1 MEDSGIQRG
10 IWDGDAKAVQQCLT
24 DIFTSVYTTCD
35 IPENAIFGPCV
46 LSHTSLYDSIAFIA
60 LKSTDKRTV
69 PYIFRVDTSAAN
81 GSSEGLMWLRLVQ
94 SARDKEEQ
102 NLEAYIK
109 NGQLF
114 YRSLRRIAKDE
125 ELLVWYGK
133 ELTELLLLC
142 PSRSH
147 NKMNGSSPYT
157 CLECSQRFQFEFPYV
172 AHLRFRCPKR
182 LHSADMSPHDEQSGG
197 VGTKDHRGA
206 GGGKDHH
213 QQQQQETSLGPG
225 PKFCKAGPIHHYPAP
240 SPDSSNPPAAA
251 GGSSAK
257 PSTDFHNLA
266 RELENSRGGS
276 SCSPAQSLSSSSS
289 SSSGSGSAGHQE
301 AELSPDGIAT
311 GLCKGKRKFPEEAVE
326 GGGGGGAGLVGGRAR
341 FAERPLPASK
351 EDLVCT
357 PQQYRASGSYFSLE
371 ENGRLFAPPSPET
384 GEAKRSAFVEVKKA
398 GRGAGLQEEATV
410 DGGSTTAEDH
420 DTGRGGGSS
429 TPAAASPAG
438 AEKLLAPR
446 PGGPLPSRLE
456 GGSPARGSAFTSVPQ
471 LGGSGG
477 NGAGGGAG
485 SAGSGSAGGGQGAA
499 SDERKSAF
507 SQPARSFSQLSPLV
521 LGQKLGALEPCHPGD
536 GVGPTRLYPAAADP
550 LAVKLQGAADLN
562 GGCGALP
569 SSGGSLPK
577 QSPFLYATAFWPKSS
592 AAAAAAAAAAAGP
605 LQLQLPSAL
614 TLLPPSFTSLCL
626 PAQNWCAKCNASFRM
641 TSDLVYH
648 MRSHHKKE
656 YAMEPLVKR
665 RREEKLKCPICN
677 ESFRERHHLSRH
689 MTSHN

>member
-35 IPENAIFGPCV
+35 IPENAIFGPCI

-147 NKMNGSSPYT
+147 SKMNGSSPYT

-182 LHSADMSPHDEQSGG
+182 LHSADASPQEEQGGG
-197 VGTKDHRGA
+197 VGTKDHGGG
-206 GGGKDHH
+206 GGGKDPQ
-213 QQQQQETSLGPG
+213 QQQQQEAPLGPG
-225 PKFCKAGPIHHYPAP
+225 PKFGKAGPIHHYPAP
-240 SPDSSNPPAAA
+240 SPEGSNQPAAGS
-251 GGSSAK
+251 GGGGAK

-266 RELENSRGGS
+266 RELENSGGGN
-276 SCSPAQSLSSSSS
+276 SCSPARSL
-289 SSSGSGSAGHQE
+289 GSGGGHQE
-301 AELSPDGIAT
+301 AELSPDGNAM
-311 GLCKGKRKFPEEAVE
+311 GGGKGKRKFPEEAAE
-326 GGGGGGAGLVGGRAR
+326 GGGGVGLAGGRGR

-384 GEAKRSAFVEVKKA
+384 GEAKRSAFVE
-398 GRGAGLQEEATV
+398 
-410 DGGSTTAEDH
+410 
-420 DTGRGGGSS
+420 
-429 TPAAASPAG
+429 
-438 AEKLLAPR
+438 
-446 PGGPLPSRLE
+446 
-456 GGSPARGSAFTSVPQ
+456 
-471 LGGSGG
+471 
-477 NGAGGGAG
+477 
-485 SAGSGSAGGGQGAA
+485 GAA

-521 LGQKLGALEPCHPGD
+521 LGQKLSALEPCHPGD
-536 GVGPTRLYPAAADP
+536 GVGPTRLYPSATDP

-569 SSGGSLPK
+569 SGGGGGGLPK
-577 QSPFLYATAFWPKSS
+577 QNPFLYATAFWPKSS

>member
-147 NKMNGSSPYT
+147 SKMNGSSPYT

-182 LHSADMSPHDEQSGG
+182 LHSGDLSPPDEQGG
-197 VGTKDHRGA
+197 GLGTKDHG
-206 GGGKDHH
+206 GGGKE
-213 QQQQQETSLGPG
+213 QQQPPPQPQQQPQEASLG
-225 PKFCKAGPIHHYPAP
+225 PKFCKAGPPIHHYPAP
-240 SPDSSNPPAAA
+240 SPESSTPAANA
-251 GGSSAK
+251 GGASAK

-276 SCSPAQSLSSSSS
+276 SSCSPAQSL
-289 SSSGSGSAGHQE
+289 GSGGGPGHQE
-301 AELSPDGIAT
+301 AELSPDGIGA
-311 GLCKGKRKFPEEAVE
+311 GGGCKGKRKFPEEAAE
-326 GGGGGGAGLVGGRAR
+326 GGGGPGVVGGRAR

-357 PQQYRASGSYFSLE
+357 PQQYRASGSYFGLE

-398 GRGAGLQEEATV
+398 A
-410 DGGSTTAEDH
+410 
-420 DTGRGGGSS
+420 
-429 TPAAASPAG
+429 
-438 AEKLLAPR
+438 R
-446 PGGPLPSRLE
+446 PGGL
-456 GGSPARGSAFTSVPQ
+456 
-471 LGGSGG
+471 
-477 NGAGGGAG
+477 
-485 SAGSGSAGGGQGAA
+485 
-499 SDERKSAF
+499 
-507 SQPARSFSQLSPLV
+507 QP
-521 LGQKLGALEPCHPGD
+521 D
-536 GVGPTRLYPAAADP
+536 D
-550 LAVKLQGAADLN
+550 
-562 GGCGALP
+562 
-569 SSGGSLPK
+569 
-577 QSPFLYATAFWPKSS
+577 ATAD
-592 AAAAAAAAAAAGP
+592 GG
-605 LQLQLPSAL
+605 LQLPSAL

>member
-1 MEDSGIQRG
+1 MATDWRLSPMAAVHQADRGWFPEGTKPWESSGILLASVPREHPGQQPYPFPLPWKYTDTTDTGGGRGEQPILGHCRVSWRLGLYSDLVPVMEDTGVQRG

-133 ELTELLLLC
+133 ELTDLLLLSTAR
-142 PSRSH
+142 PHS
-147 NKMNGSSPYT
+147 KMNGSPPHA
-157 CLECSQRFQFEFPYV
+157 CLECSQRFQFEFPYA

-182 LHSADMSPHDEQSGG
+182 LPSSEPSPAEEPRGKASAKEP
-197 VGTKDHRGA
+197 A
-206 GGGKDHH
+206 A
-213 QQQQQETSLGPG
+213 SLGPG
-225 PKFCKAGPIHHYPAP
+225 ATKYCKAGGPLRPHYPGP
-240 SPDSSNPPAAA
+240 GQDS
-251 GGSSAK
+251 GTAK

-266 RELENSRGGS
+266 RELETSSRAGGS
-276 SCSPAQSLSSSSS
+276 SPSRGRA
-289 SSSGSGSAGHQE
+289 
-301 AELSPDGIAT
+301 
-311 GLCKGKRKFPEEAVE
+311 KRGYPEEPGEAR
-326 GGGGGGAGLVGGRAR
+326 GQGAGRGR
-341 FAERPLPASK
+341 LPSSPK
-351 EDLVCT
+351 EELVCT
-357 PQQYRASGSYFSLE
+357 PQQQYRPAGSYFGLE
-371 ENGRLFAPPSPET
+371 ESGRLFGPPSPET

-398 GRGAGLQEEATV
+398 SRGLEAEAAAEEA
-410 DGGSTTAEDH
+410 AEQPPPPQQQQ
-420 DTGRGGGSS
+420 R
-429 TPAAASPAG
+429 ASPAG
-438 AEKLLAPR
+438 AGEPLLGAR
-446 PGGPLPSRLE
+446 PGGPLS
-456 GGSPARGSAFTSVPQ
+456 GGSPARGSAFTTVPQ
-471 LGGSGG
+471 LGGK
-477 NGAGGGAG
+477 AE
-485 SAGSGSAGGGQGAA
+485 
-499 SDERKSAF
+499 ERKSAF
-507 SQPARSFSQLSPLV
+507 SQPARSAFPLG
-521 LGQKLGALEPCHPGD
+521 LAPKLGGLGEPCPEAAA
-536 GVGPTRLYPAAADP
+536 RLYPADP
-550 LAVKLQGAADLN
+550 LAAKLPGAAELPGA
-562 GGCGALP
+562 GGA
-569 SSGGSLPK
+569 PK

-592 AAAAAAAAAAAGP
+592 VAAAGP

-656 YAMEPLVKR
+656 YALEPLLKR

>member
-35 IPENAIFGPCV
+35 IPENAIFGPCI

-81 GSSEGLMWLRLVQ
+81 GSSEG
-94 SARDKEEQ
+94 
-102 NLEAYIK
+102 
-109 NGQLF
+109 
-114 YRSLRRIAKDE
+114 
-125 ELLVWYGK
+125 
-133 ELTELLLLC
+133 
-142 PSRSH
+142 
-147 NKMNGSSPYT
+147 
-157 CLECSQRFQFEFPYV
+157 
-172 AHLRFRCPKR
+172 
-182 LHSADMSPHDEQSGG
+182 AD
-197 VGTKDHRGA
+197 
-206 GGGKDHH
+206 
-213 QQQQQETSLGPG
+213 
-225 PKFCKAGPIHHYPAP
+225 
-240 SPDSSNPPAAA
+240 
-251 GGSSAK
+251 
-257 PSTDFHNLA
+257 
-266 RELENSRGGS
+266 
-276 SCSPAQSLSSSSS
+276 
-289 SSSGSGSAGHQE
+289 
-301 AELSPDGIAT
+301 
-311 GLCKGKRKFPEEAVE
+311 
-326 GGGGGGAGLVGGRAR
+326 
-341 FAERPLPASK
+341 
-351 EDLVCT
+351 
-357 PQQYRASGSYFSLE
+357 
-371 ENGRLFAPPSPET
+371 
-384 GEAKRSAFVEVKKA
+384 
-398 GRGAGLQEEATV
+398 
-410 DGGSTTAEDH
+410 
-420 DTGRGGGSS
+420 
-429 TPAAASPAG
+429 
-438 AEKLLAPR
+438 KLLAPR
-446 PGGPLPSRLE
+446 PGGPLPGRLE

-471 LGGSGG
+471 LGGAGG

-485 SAGSGSAGGGQGAA
+485 AGASGGAGGGQGAA

-521 LGQKLGALEPCHPGD
+521 LGQKLSALEPCHPGD
-536 GVGPTRLYPAAADP
+536 GVGPTRLYPAASDP

-569 SSGGSLPK
+569 SGGGGGLPK
-577 QSPFLYATAFWPKSS
+577 QNPFLYATAFWPKSS

>member
-1 MEDSGIQRG
+1 MEDTGMHRG
-10 IWDGDAKAVQQCLT
+10 IWDGEAKAVQQCLT

-133 ELTELLLLC
+133 ELTELLLL
-142 PSRSH
+142 SSTRSH
-147 NKMNGSSPYT
+147 SKMNGSSPYT

-182 LHSADMSPHDEQSGG
+182 LHGSESGQGDESSTKDSN
-197 VGTKDHRGA
+197 TKDHEGTLGSAANRYHDKPNGSTQHIHQQPQHHPPAHQRHHYSGPQDLKSSRSA
-206 GGGKDHH
+206 GGA
-213 QQQQQETSLGPG
+213 S
-225 PKFCKAGPIHHYPAP
+225 
-240 SPDSSNPPAAA
+240 
-251 GGSSAK
+251 K

-266 RELENSRGGS
+266 RELENSRARS
-276 SCSPAQSLSSSSS
+276 ASPIGREQ
-289 SSSGSGSAGHQE
+289 QE
-301 AELSPDGIAT
+301 GSPDAT
-311 GLCKGKRKFPEEAVE
+311 QSHGGGKAKRKYP
-326 GGGGGGAGLVGGRAR
+326 AGEQL
-341 FAERPLPASK
+341 AERAPLAARGRVERPVPSSPK
-351 EDLVCT
+351 EELVCT
-357 PQQYRASGSYFSLE
+357 PQQQYRAAGSYFGLE
-371 ENGRLFAPPSPET
+371 ESSRLFGPPSPET

-398 GRGAGLQEEATV
+398 SRG
-410 DGGSTTAEDH
+410 
-420 DTGRGGGSS
+420 
-429 TPAAASPAG
+429 
-438 AEKLLAPR
+438 
-446 PGGPLPSRLE
+446 LE
-456 GGSPARGSAFTSVPQ
+456 GGDEEKERGSPGSAQAGGAADKQPPPPPPPPLLGARSGGSAFSTVPSSQPSSV
-471 LGGSGG
+471 GSPE
-477 NGAGGGAG
+477 
-485 SAGSGSAGGGQGAA
+485 
-499 SDERKSAF
+499 ERKSAF
-507 SQPARSFSQLSPLV
+507 SQPARSTFSASSSSSAHVTQLV
-521 LGQKLGALEPCHPGD
+521 LGQKLSALVEAGCHAGAEGSA
-536 GVGPTRLYPAAADP
+536 RLYAPES
-550 LAVKLQGAADLN
+550 LAVKLQNSPGELN
-562 GGCGALP
+562 GGGPAGGGGGGGGGGPAGGGGGGAA
-569 SSGGSLPK
+569 GGGGLPK
-577 QSPFLYATAFWPKSS
+577 QNPFLYATTFWPKSS
-592 AAAAAAAAAAAGP
+592 AAAVAAAAAAAGP

-656 YAMEPLVKR
+656 YALEPLVKR

>member
-142 PSRSH
+142 PSRPHS
-147 NKMNGSSPYT
+147 KMNGSSPYT

-182 LHSADMSPHDEQSGG
+182 LHSADRSPQDQQGGG
-197 VGTKDHRGA
+197 VGTKDH
-206 GGGKDHH
+206 GGGGCGKD
-213 QQQQQETSLGPG
+213 QQQQQEAPLGPG
-225 PKFCKAGPIHHYPAP
+225 PKFCKAGPIHHYPTP
-240 SPDSSNPPAAA
+240 SPEGSNPPVAG

-266 RELENSRGGS
+266 RELENSGGGS
-276 SCSPAQSLSSSSS
+276 SCSPGRSL
-289 SSSGSGSAGHQE
+289 SSGSGGGGHQE
-301 AELSPDGIAT
+301 AELSPDGNAA
-311 GLCKGKRKFPEEAVE
+311 GLGKGKRKFPEEAAE
-326 GGGGGGAGLVGGRAR
+326 GGGAGLLGGRGR
-341 FAERPLPASK
+341 FPERPVPTSK

-357 PQQYRASGSYFSLE
+357 PQQYRASGSYFGLE

-398 GRGAGLQEEATV
+398 ARAAGLQEEAAA
-410 DGGSTTAEDH
+410 DGGGTAAEDQ
-420 DTGRGGGSS
+420 DAGGGGGSS
-429 TPAAASPAG
+429 TPVAASPAA

-471 LGGSGG
+471 LGG
-477 NGAGGGAG
+477 
-485 SAGSGSAGGGQGAA
+485 AGGGQGAA

-521 LGQKLGALEPCHPGD
+521 LGQKLSALEPCHPGD
-536 GVGPTRLYPAAADP
+536 GVGPARLYPSATDP

-569 SSGGSLPK
+569 SSGGGLPK

>member
-1 MEDSGIQRG
+1 MEESGVPRS

-46 LSHTSLYDSIAFIA
+46 LSHTSLYDSIAFVA

-133 ELTELLLLC
+133 ELTELLLLS
-142 PSRSH
+142 PVRSQS
-147 NKMNGSSPYT
+147 KMKGSSPHA
-157 CLECSQRFQFEFPYV
+157 CMECGQRFQFEFPYV

-182 LHSADMSPHDEQSGG
+182 LHGADSSPADDSSPKEHEGASKFHGKPGGGQPQIQPPAPPHRHHYHCAQDSHSPSNGG
-197 VGTKDHRGA
+197 VT
-206 GGGKDHH
+206 
-213 QQQQQETSLGPG
+213 
-225 PKFCKAGPIHHYPAP
+225 
-240 SPDSSNPPAAA
+240 
-251 GGSSAK
+251 K

-266 RELENSRGGS
+266 RELENSR
-276 SCSPAQSLSSSSS
+276 A
-289 SSSGSGSAGHQE
+289 
-301 AELSPDGIAT
+301 
-311 GLCKGKRKFPEEAVE
+311 
-326 GGGGGGAGLVGGRAR
+326 GGGGSPSSREQPAAGAEGHASPGGKAKRKYSGGDTLAEERGAAGGRGR
-341 FAERPLPASK
+341 LERPVPSSPK
-351 EDLVCT
+351 EELVCT
-357 PQQYRASGSYFSLE
+357 PQQQYRPAGSYFGLE
-371 ENGRLFAPPSPET
+371 ESSRLYGPPSPET
-384 GEAKRSAFVEVKKA
+384 GDAKRSAFVEVKKA
-398 GRGAGLQEEATV
+398 SRGV
-410 DGGSTTAEDH
+410 DGADEEKE
-420 DTGRGGGSS
+420 RG
-429 TPAAASPAG
+429 SPAG
-438 AEKLLAPR
+438 GAAAAAAADKPPPPPSLL
-446 PGGPLPSRLE
+446 G
-456 GGSPARGSAFTSVPQ
+456 ARSGGSAFSTVPSSQPSSV
-471 LGGSGG
+471 GSPE
-477 NGAGGGAG
+477 
-485 SAGSGSAGGGQGAA
+485 
-499 SDERKSAF
+499 ERKSAF
-507 SQPARSFSQLSPLV
+507 SQPARSTFSAAASAHATQLV
-521 LGQKLGALEPCHPGD
+521 LGQKLSALVEAGCHAGAEGAA
-536 GVGPTRLYPAAADP
+536 RLYAPDP
-550 LAVKLQGAADLN
+550 LAVKLPSAPGELGSGGAAGA
-562 GGCGALP
+562 GGGGGGGGTGGGGGGGAG
-569 SSGGSLPK
+569 SGGGGGGLPK
-577 QSPFLYATAFWPKSS
+577 QSPFLYATTFWPKSS
-592 AAAAAAAAAAAGP
+592 AAAVAAAAAAAGP

-656 YAMEPLVKR
+656 YALEPLVKR

>member
-10 IWDGDAKAVQQCLT
+10 LWDGDAKAVQQCLT

-94 SARDKEEQ
+94 SARDREEQ

-147 NKMNGSSPYT
+147 SKMNAGSTPYT

-182 LHSADMSPHDEQSGG
+182 LHNADLSPPDEQ
-197 VGTKDHRGA
+197 GA
-206 GGGKDHH
+206 GGGGAKDHGGGGGGGKEPH
-213 QQQQQETSLGPG
+213 LPRPDTTTLGPG
-225 PKFCKAGPIHHYPAP
+225 PKFCKAAPIHHYPAP
-240 SPDSSNPPAAA
+240 SPEGTNPPPVGS
-251 GGSSAK
+251 GGAK

-266 RELENSRGGS
+266 RELENSSGGR
-276 SCSPAQSLSSSSS
+276 SCSPGRSLGSGSSSSNS
-289 SSSGSGSAGHQE
+289 GAGSGGPQD
-301 AELSPDGIAT
+301 AELSPDGLAT
-311 GLCKGKRKFPEEAVE
+311 GVCKGKRKFLEEAAE
-326 GGGGGGAGLVGGRAR
+326 GGAGLVGGRGR
-341 FAERPLPASK
+341 FAERPLPVSK

-357 PQQYRASGSYFSLE
+357 PQQQYRASGSYFGLE

-398 GRGAGLQEEATV
+398 ARASGLQEEAAA
-410 DGGSTTAEDH
+410 DGAVAASEEQDAG
-420 DTGRGGGSS
+420 GGGSS
-429 TPAAASPAG
+429 TPVAASPAG

-446 PGGPLPSRLE
+446 PGAPLPGRLE
-456 GGSPARGSAFTSVPQ
+456 AGSPARGSAFTSVPQ
-471 LGGSGG
+471 LGGAGG
-477 NGAGGGAG
+477 TGACGPGGGAAPG
-485 SAGSGSAGGGQGAA
+485 SGQGAT

-507 SQPARSFSQLSPLV
+507 SQPARSFAQLPPLV
-521 LGQKLGALEPCHPGD
+521 LGQKLSALEPCHPGD
-536 GVGPTRLYPAAADP
+536 GVGPARLYPPAADP

-562 GGCGALP
+562 ASCGGLP
-569 SSGGSLPK
+569 SAGGGLPK